1 MNWRPG
7 LFRLWMIGAALFV
20 IAVTS
25 INYSGIKAE
34 FDALALQGRSPKELF
49 VPQLCGR
56 ARGIAGTDYT
66 SKQEQPFDLWDEFTK
81 ANAFAICW
89 FRMSKFRAL
98 YPEFDNIPDKDV
110 SRKLYADH
118 GIPTRDTPNPW
129 ASLGMVAGVAFGI
142 PLMVLAFGASL
153 VWASSGLPS
162 PGHKEWGPEG
172 SNSDAG

>member
-162 PGHKEWGPEG
+162 PGHKEWRPDG

>member
-66 SKQEQPFDLWDEFTK
+66 SKQEQPSDLGRIYKTK
-81 ANAFAICW
+81 VICN
-89 FRMSKFRAL
+89 L
-98 YPEFDNIPDKDV
+98 
-110 SRKLYADH
+110 
-118 GIPTRDTPNPW
+118 
-129 ASLGMVAGVAFGI
+129 
-142 PLMVLAFGASL
+142 L
-153 VWASSGLPS
+153 V
-162 PGHKEWGPEG
+162 
-172 SNSDAG
+172 